1 MTRKNLGLAS
11 VALNVI
17 TLQLQIMPNATA
29 SKRIFEPRQQRSRET
44 LARVLDAFVEL
55 LEKKPFEQIT
65 MAELARRSKIAV
77 TSIYARFEDK
87 RALVLAAHERHRD
100 EMIGEIDRILDPA
113 QWRGSPLEAIVREV
127 ITRVIADRRS
137 RLPLLRAALLVND
150 RDVYERAAQISR
162 HASERMTALLAPH
175 LTWLPESEREHV
187 VDFALRA
194 ATSVLQQRLVFGDIE
209 PARFQLGEAEMAHRL
224 ADQFLATLTHGRP
237 LTAKPHRAAKPK
249 KVRSR
254 K

>member
-1 MTRKNLGLAS
+1 
-11 VALNVI
+11 
-17 TLQLQIMPNATA
+17 MPTAIA

-113 QWRGSPLEAIVREV
+113 QWRGAALDTIVRETM
-127 ITRVIADRRS
+127 TRIIADRRS

-162 HASERMTALLAPH
+162 HASERMTALLARY
-175 LTWLPESEREHV
+175 LIWLPEPERART

-209 PARFQLGEAEMAHRL
+209 PGRFRLSESELNQRL
-224 ADQFLATLTHGRP
+224 ADQFLATLTRGRSP
-237 LTAKPHRAAKPK
+237 TANRLAR
-249 KVRSR
+249 RS
-254 K
+254 